1 MINVQ
6 PVTLR
11 YENISLEPLQLH
23 HAIGLKLAAADG
35 KLWELTVTS
44 VPEPDKTELYIE
56 QALQMQA
63 QGTRLP
69 FVVIE
74 QPSGKVLGCTS
85 YHDIIATTDRLE
97 IGYTWYAKSV
107 QRTRVNSICKLML
120 MQHAFETLGCKLV
133 GWRTDILNVTSQ
145 RAIERLGASR
155 EGIILHNLVRRNGT
169 VRDTVMYGMTV
180 NQWPEHK
187 GKLLERLNA
196 TPVNLAPT
204 SIREAHISLALVD
217 KENHLDVIRLNPGAL
232 GLQMVATNGVSL
244 AQASF
249 NPNAWPRAVL
259 AGDTVVGFV
268 MLFDP
273 TLVHQTEEPND
284 VLYIWRIMI
293 DLKHQG
299 KGYGAAVIK
308 LIQERALEMPAIT
321 ALKLS
326 HGQGV
331 YNPGSFYERL
341 GFKHTGVIEDQEL
354 EMSWDVQ
361 AHRLQLEQCPN
372 NLIASNLTGNLT

>member
-11 YENISLEPLQLH
+11 YENIWLEPLQLH
-23 HAIGLKLAAADG
+23 HAAGLKLAAADG
-35 KLWELTVTS
+35 MLWQLTVTS

-63 QGTRLP
+63 QGTRLA
-69 FVVIE
+69 FVVTE
-74 QPSGKVLGCTS
+74 QPGGKVLGCTS
-85 YHDIIATTDRLE
+85 YHDIIASTDRLE

-107 QRTRVNSICKLML
+107 QRTRINSICKLML

-133 GWRTDILNVTSQ
+133 GWRTDILNFASQ
-145 RAIERLGASR
+145 RAIERLGAKR
-155 EGIILHNLVRRNGT
+155 EGVILHNLVRRNGT
-169 VRDTVMYGMTV
+169 VRDTVMYGM
-180 NQWPEHK
+180 QLGHWPEHK
-187 GKLLERLNA
+187 AKLLERINA
-196 TPVNLAPT
+196 QPAMLAAT
-204 SIREAHISLALVD
+204 SFSAAPIRLQAIDE
-217 KENHLDVIRLNPGAL
+217 KNYLDVIRLDPCAL
-232 GLQMVATNGVSL
+232 GLQMVASNGDSL

-249 NPNAWPRAVL
+249 SPNAWPRAVM

-268 MLFDP
+268 MLFVP
-273 TLVHQTEEPND
+273 TVVHQTEAPND

-293 DLKHQG
+293 DLKYQG

-308 LIQERALEMPAIT
+308 LIQERAMAMPAINT
-321 ALKLS
+321 LKLS
-326 HGQGV
+326 HGQGP

-354 EMSWDVQ
+354 EMSWDVK
-361 AHRLQLEQCPN
+361 AYRLQLEQSQTAPV
-372 NLIASNLTGNLT
+372 LGNLNGNVH